1 MKEEE
6 VNYNCSDINNIT
18 ELAQSI
24 TTKVFGLKNI
34 GNTCFINSSLQILI
48 HTQFLLEIF

>member
-1 MKEEE
+1 MIFKAFFLYFTIKEIKYSQE

-34 GNTCFINSSLQILI
+34 GNTSSK
-48 HTQFLLEIF
+48 F